1 MKQPY
6 TVLQIVIYNMYY
18 CTINQL
24 SHILCKSV
32 LYDTLNYPIT
42 HNIAIYDI
50 KCSSKTCEIA
60 LYDVTIINTLYAE
73 INTICII
80 LNCHI

>member
-1 MKQPY
+1 MH
-6 TVLQIVIYNMYY
+6 Y

-24 SHILCKSV
+24 SHMLCKSV
-32 LYDTLNYPIT
+32 LYDALNYPIT
-42 HNIAIYDI
+42 HNIVIYDN

>member
-1 MKQPY
+1 
-6 TVLQIVIYNMYY
+6 MYY

-42 HNIAIYDI
+42 HNIAIYDFTWF
-50 KCSSKTCEIA
+50 SKTCENA
-60 LYDVTIINTLYAE
+60 LYDTTINNTLYAE
-73 INTICII
+73 
-80 LNCHI
+80 

>member
-6 TVLQIVIYNMYY
+6 TVFQIVIYNMYH

-24 SHILCKSV
+24 FHILCKNV

-42 HNIAIYDI
+42 HNITIYDI
-50 KCSSKTCEIA
+50 KLSSKTCENA
-60 LYDVTIINTLYAE
+60 LYDTTINNTLYTE
-73 INTICII
+73 KTPYI
-80 LNCHI
+80 LS

>member
-6 TVLQIVIYNMYY
+6 TALQIVINNMYY

-60 LYDVTIINTLYAE
+60 LYVVTIINTLYDE
-73 INTICII
+73 NNIICII
-80 LNCHI
+80 

>member
-24 SHILCKSV
+24 SHILHKSV
-32 LYDTLNYPIT
+32 LYDTLNYPIS
-42 HNIAIYDI
+42 HNTAIYDI
-50 KCSSKTCEIA
+50 KWSYKTCEIA
-60 LYDVTIINTLYAE
+60 LYDITIINTLYAGK
-73 INTICII
+73 NTLCII